1 LAALGRQLASHK
13 NQQMDIISINT
24 SHEIRDGNRAGKP
37 IVALESTVLTHGLPR
52 PQNLQLARDM
62 ELAVRE
68 NGAEPATIAFLDGNL
83 HVGLTDSELER
94 LANEDNVLKVGPRD
108 YATVKVKKMCGGTT
122 VAGTMLA
129 CKHTGIQV
137 FATGGIGGVH
147 RNAPFDVSADL
158 QALATIPMIVV
169 CAGAK
174 AILDLPATLEYLETM
189 SVPVVGYG
197 TDEFPA
203 FYSRESGLDVSVRL
217 EAPQEIVDFAKAH
230 WSAGLQSAV
239 LVANPIPLT
248 ESIPSSEMEPFIAQA
263 NQEAHEQG
271 IHGKEL
277 TPFLLQRITELTKGK
292 SMRSNLSLL
301 LNNACLAAKVAAS
314 LSMTQKRKQV

>member
-1 LAALGRQLASHK
+1 
-13 NQQMDIISINT
+13 M
-24 SHEIRDGNRAGKP
+24 P

-52 PQNLQLARDM
+52 PQNLQLAQDM
-62 ELAVRE
+62 ERAIRDESVV
-68 NGAEPATIAFLDGNL
+68 PVTIGFLDGQL
-83 HVGLTDSELER
+83 RIGLNDQELAR
-94 LANEDNVLKVGPRD
+94 LANEDDVLKVGPRD
-108 YATVKVKKMCGGTT
+108 YATVAAKKMCGGTT

-129 CKHTGIQV
+129 CKNAGIKV

-147 RNAPFDVSADL
+147 RESNFDISADL

-189 SVPVVGYG
+189 SVPVVGYK

-203 FYSRESGLDVSVRL
+203 FYSRESGLDVNVRL
-217 EAPQEIVDFAKAH
+217 DSPEETVEFARAH
-230 WSAGLQSAV
+230 WEAGLQSAI
-239 LVANPIPLT
+239 LVANPVPEAEAIPR
-248 ESIPSSEMEPFIAQA
+248 SEMEPYIEQA
-263 NQEAHEQG
+263 NREAHERN

-292 SMRSNLSLL
+292 SMKANLALL
-301 LNNACLAAKVAAS
+301 LNNARLAARISMS
-314 LSMTQKRKQV
+314 LHAGGRRKLL

>member
-1 LAALGRQLASHK
+1 
-13 NQQMDIISINT
+13 MDTVTITI
-24 SHEIRDGNRAGKP
+24 SHEIRDGNRSGKP
-37 IVALESTVLTHGLPR
+37 TVALESTVLTHGLPR

-68 NGAEPATIAFLDGNL
+68 NGAQPATVAILDGNL
-83 HVGLTDSELER
+83 HIGLSDLELER
-94 LANEDNVLKVGPRD
+94 LANEQNVLKVGPRD
-108 YATVKVKKMCGGTT
+108 YATVKVMKACGGTT

-129 CKHTGIQV
+129 CRHAGIQV

-147 RNAPFDVSADL
+147 REAPFDISADL

-189 SVPVVGYG
+189 SVPVVGFG

-203 FYSRESGLDVSVRL
+203 FYSPESGLDVSVRL
-217 EAPQEIVDFAKAH
+217 DTPQEIVDFAKAH
-230 WSAGLQSAV
+230 WSTGLQSAV

-248 ESIPSSEMEPFIAQA
+248 EAIPSSEMEPFIAQA
-263 NQEAHEQG
+263 NREAHEQG
-271 IHGKEL
+271 IHGKGL
-277 TPFLLQRITELTKGK
+277 TPFLLQRINELTNGR

-301 LNNACLAAKVAAS
+301 LNNARLAARIAIALNTS
-314 LSMTQKRKQV
+314 QKRKQG